1 MSHAGATWLAW
12 LESTALA
19 VAMRQWLWFYP
30 IVEILHITGLVVL
43 VGAAAMFDLRLLG
56 VSRRLPVADMARHL
70 LPWARTGFALVV
82 PTGLMMFIAHATEMA
97 TNPAFQI
104 KLALIVAA
112 VTNAT
117 IFHRWPF
124 RSVARW
130 NVDAPSP
137 TAARMAAVLS
147 LTLWIGVIACGRLL
161 AYF

>member
-1 MSHAGATWLAW
+1 MSHAGPTWLAW